1 MAAMGNDSFIVEGM
15 APPQRIL
22 FPPEK
27 ICMDWQQRQR
37 AGAGL
42 YNLGNTCFLNSVL
55 QCLTYT
61 PPLANY
67 LLSREHSQ
75 SCEYFWEHLLVS
87 QCYGDFAKLRS
98 LLPSLPPCSGRQQ
111 GFCMMCIMEA
121 HVNKVLRASV
131 RVIQPSAV
139 ITVLTRIGEHFRLGM
154 QEDAHEFLRYT
165 VDAMQRACLSG
176 SSDLDISSQATT
188 IVHQIFGG
196 FLRSRVTCLSCKAVS
211 DSYEAFLDVPLHI
224 KAASSVTA
232 ALQDFV
238 KPERLDGENCFK
250 CSKCDKMVA
259 ASKRFTVHRAPKVL
273 TVCLKRFE
281 DFTGRKI
288 SKLVEYPEYLD
299 LRPYMSQTAG
309 EPLLYTLYAV
319 LVHSGGSCH
328 AGHYFCYTKASNGL
342 WYEMNDASVDG
353 RGIDTVL
360 RQQAYLLFYVRR
372 SDLKIGER
380 VSSSLAPSYLPSFL
394 SRWRADSKQAGSVGP
409 QALPHRTKVTLGSFW
424 GFATGLVLSG
434 GKGRPFSALSLQDVA
449 VGMEDSPEDSNSS
462 ATASTSQLSWAGTR
476 EGSAGR
482 PWPIWP
488 GGLSITSYVGFC
500 LHRFFCGCVRLV
512 SRRKAACPVCSQ
524 PFDRVLH
531 SMPDD
536 HNKEEHRFSPSSR
549 CQRNGAG
556 ERARS
561 RSPQWG
567 KDLRSWFVDTT
578 DYDDSTWRKRRRTS
592 PPSRGCTPRD
602 NAAPGPSKGSPQLAP
617 APCAAGEQTLPTQ
630 REESRSLQQGYRV
643 RSRFLEIMD
652 DRDSARRRRRT
663 TRKTSSRCRDQS
675 PRDDAAAGPS
685 NTSSNGAPAPRSARE
700 QTQQRRR
707 ERSRSPRRGCDLRS
721 QFLEITDDQDSTRRR
736 RRTTTRNASSQRR
749 ARSPRDDA
757 AAGPS
762 HASSKQAPAPRAAR
776 EQTQRRQRERSR
788 SPRRGCDLRSRFV
801 DTRL

>member
-1 MAAMGNDSFIVEGM
+1 M

-75 SCEYFWEHLLVS
+75 SC
-87 QCYGDFAKLRS
+87 
-98 LLPSLPPCSGRQQ
+98 RQQ

-139 ITVLTRIGEHFRLGM
+139 ITVLTREHFQLGM

-165 VDAMQRACLSG
+165 VDAMQRACLSR

-196 FLRSRVTCLSCKAVS
+196 FLRSRVTCLSCRAVS

-238 KPERLDGENCFK
+238 KPEQLDGKNCFK

-299 LRPYMSQTAG
+299 LRPYTSQTAG

-360 RQQAYLLFYVRR
+360 RQQAYLLFY
-372 SDLKIGER
+372 
-380 VSSSLAPSYLPSFL
+380 
-394 SRWRADSKQAGSVGP
+394 
-409 QALPHRTKVTLGSFW
+409 
-424 GFATGLVLSG
+424 
-434 GKGRPFSALSLQDVA
+434 DVA

-462 ATASTSQLSWAGTR
+462 ATASTSQLSWAGTW

-488 GGLSITSYVGFC
+488 GRLSIASYVGFC
-500 LHRFFCGCVRLV
+500 LHRFFCGCEEEEEE
-512 SRRKAACPVCSQ
+512 
-524 PFDRVLH
+524 DG
-531 SMPDD
+531 
-536 HNKEEHRFSPSSR
+536 KESKFS
-549 CQRNGAG
+549 
-556 ERARS
+556 
-561 RSPQWG
+561 
-567 KDLRSWFVDTT
+567 
-578 DYDDSTWRKRRRTS
+578 TS
-592 PPSRGCTPRD
+592 
-602 NAAPGPSKGSPQLAP
+602 
-617 APCAAGEQTLPTQ
+617 
-630 REESRSLQQGYRV
+630 
-643 RSRFLEIMD
+643 
-652 DRDSARRRRRT
+652 
-663 TRKTSSRCRDQS
+663 
-675 PRDDAAAGPS
+675 
-685 NTSSNGAPAPRSARE
+685 
-700 QTQQRRR
+700 
-707 ERSRSPRRGCDLRS
+707 
-721 QFLEITDDQDSTRRR
+721 
-736 RRTTTRNASSQRR
+736 
-749 ARSPRDDA
+749 
-757 AAGPS
+757 
-762 HASSKQAPAPRAAR
+762 
-776 EQTQRRQRERSR
+776 
-788 SPRRGCDLRSRFV
+788 
-801 DTRL
+801 

>member
-75 SCEYFWEHLLVS
+75 SC
-87 QCYGDFAKLRS
+87 
-98 LLPSLPPCSGRQQ
+98 RQQ

-288 SKLVEYPEYLD
+288 GKLVEYPEYLD

-360 RQQAYLLFYVRR
+360 RQQAYLLFYV
-372 SDLKIGER
+372 
-380 VSSSLAPSYLPSFL
+380 

-409 QALPHRTKVTLGSFW
+409 QALPHRTK
-424 GFATGLVLSG
+424 
-434 GKGRPFSALSLQDVA
+434 DVA

-531 SMPDD
+531 SVPDD

-602 NAAPGPSKGSPQLAP
+602 NTAPGPSKGSPQLAP

-630 REESRSLQQGYRV
+630 REESRSLQQGYGLC
-643 RSRFLEIMD
+643 SRFLEIMD
-652 DRDSARRRRRT
+652 DHDSTRRRRRT
-663 TRKTSSRCRDQS
+663 TRKTSSRCGDQS

-685 NTSSNGAPAPRSARE
+685 NASSKRSPSPRAARE
-700 QTQQRRR
+700 ETQQRRR
-707 ERSRSPRRGCDLRS
+707 ERSRSPRCGCDLRS

-736 RRTTTRNASSQRR
+736 RRTTTRNASSQRPNGLDDGAECTLSKLADDSRLGGVALGPGGR
-749 ARSPRDDA
+749 AAVPRDLGRLERWAGRDLMQFSKGKCQGCCA
-757 AAGPS
+757 ADEQQ
-762 HASSKQAPAPRAAR
+762 HRLPRELMESPPLEMCHSPLDMVMDKRLQVALL
-776 EQTQRRQRERSR
+776 EQGGGST
-788 SPRRGCDLRSRFV
+788 
-801 DTRL
+801 